1 MNSNFQYLPCEFLDI
16 LSEPVSLISDS
27 FTFEFVNHS
36 FCNLF
41 NKEKKELEGLNITSL
56 FKPADLA
63 RLLPEIRR
71 AFNGEKFSITFHLQ
85 NANAVIPYQL
95 FMFPRYCQNETVNRI
110 VLSFKQDGEPKISN
124 EFSNFK
130 SDWKSLKFEKL
141 PDLQEIKKMF
151 NTIAEYS
158 NDLIYMTDME
168 QNFTYLSPSV
178 DKILGYSLPEAYNL
192 HVKDVM
198 TEESYNYQ
206 LDLFKKHLEYYADD
220 LSNVQAID
228 QIEMVRKDGT
238 RFWSETNAS
247 LILDENNN
255 PAGIFGISRDIS
267 AQKEKEQALKEK
279 SEYYKILTEYATDLI
294 FKIDIEKEQ
303 KINYI
308 SPSVK
313 NILGYSEEEI
323 YALTIKDV
331 LTKESYD
338 YQKQILTDRLKK
350 TPGYSTVT
358 RTIELQLKHKDG
370 RKIWGESHARLIAN
384 EKGQP
389 KEIIGIIRDISER
402 KKAEEKDKKYQHDLL
417 WLSQSATK
425 FLTLET
431 EDAIYDYIGKT
442 LSYWIDNAVFVVN
455 KINESNDTVTVKNV
469 YGISHSFFTKVIEI
483 LGFNP
488 VGNTYQFVDELKQ
501 LYRQNRIVRFEGG
514 LRDFSFGYF
523 SGFLLKQV
531 ERLLKIKGIY
541 SIGLKRQN
549 HWYAIIHI
557 FKTKSPELNEKNLLE
572 TFLNQASI
580 VLQRKQ
586 IEQQW
591 LKAKEE
597 AEQNNRLKTAFLS
610 NMSHEIRTP
619 LNIIIGYNQ
628 MLEDDSISSD
638 EKMRYIESIKE
649 SSEQLLHVIDD
660 IILISKVE
668 TRQLELVKETFN
680 INDLLNNVI
689 FEYSELARKRGNL
702 LEFDDESNNYDILI
716 YSDFD
721 KIKQIISK
729 LMDNAIKFTDSGRI
743 SLGLEQKANYL
754 QFNVSDTGEGI
765 PFEQK
770 EKVFDNFYQVD
781 HLNNRK
787 FEGTGLGLSIC
798 KSLVKSLGGDIWVGS
813 DESRGTTIYFTV
825 PFENPN

>member
-1 MNSNFQYLPCEFLDI
+1 MNSNFQYFPCEFLDI

-95 FMFPRYCQNETVNRI
+95 FMFPRYSQNETVNSI

-130 SDWKSLKFEKL
+130 SDWKLLEFENL

-151 NTIAEYS
+151 NIIAEYS
-158 NDLIYMTDME
+158 NDFIYITDMD

-178 DKILGYSLPEAYNL
+178 EKFLGYSLLEAYNL
-192 HVKDVM
+192 HVKDIM

-206 LDLFKKHLEYYADD
+206 LNLFKSYLEKYADD
-220 LSNVQAID
+220 LSNVRAID
-228 QIEMVRKDGT
+228 QIEQVRKDGT

-255 PAGIFGISRDIS
+255 PAGIFGIARDITY
-267 AQKEKEQALKEK
+267 QKKKERALE
-279 SEYYKILTEYATDLI
+279 ERNEQYQLLANYATDMLYI
-294 FKIDIEKEQ
+294 IDLTDEQ
-303 KINYI
+303 NFYYI
-308 SPSVK
+308 SPSIQ
-313 NILGYSEEEI
+313 NILGYTAEEAYSLSAKE
-323 YALTIKDV
+323 L
-331 LTKESYD
+331 LTKESYEYQNRVLQENLKNATD
-338 YQKQILTDRLKK
+338 YSNLTQTL
-350 TPGYSTVT
+350 
-358 RTIELQLKHKDG
+358 ELQVVHKDG
-370 RKIWGESHARLIAN
+370 TIIWGEFHTRLVTN
-384 EKGQP
+384 EKGEP
-389 KEIIGIIRDISER
+389 IEIIGIMRDITER
-402 KKAEEKDKKYQHDLL
+402 KKAEERDKKYQNDLL

-501 LYRQNRIVRFEGG
+501 LYRQNRIMRFEGG

-523 SGFLLKQV
+523 PGFLLKQV

-586 IEQQW
+586 MEQQW

-597 AEQNNRLKTAFLS
+597 AEQSDRLKTAFLS

-628 MLEDDSISSD
+628 MLEEDSISSD

-668 TRQLELVKETFN
+668 TGQFELVKETFN
-680 INDLLNNVI
+680 INDLLNNVL
-689 FEYSELARKRGNL
+689 FEYRELASKKGNL
-702 LEFDDESNNYDILI
+702 LEFDNKNRNCEILI

-721 KIKQIISK
+721 KIKQIIAK
-729 LMDNAIKFTDSGRI
+729 LLDNAIKFTDSGRI
-743 SLGLEQKANYL
+743 SLGLEKKANYL
-754 QFNVSDTGEGI
+754 QFNVSDTGLGI

-798 KSLVKSLGGDIWVGS
+798 KSLVKSLGGDIWVDSG
-813 DESRGTTIYFTV
+813 ESRGTTIYFTV
-825 PFENPN
+825 PVEEPG